1 MALFAG
7 AAREIITPKVGT
19 LLRGYNDHNKST
31 SVNDDLTVTAL
42 ALKSGDVTALLIS
55 ATVSLIHGRLAD
67 EIRQK
72 AGEIAAVSPDNVI
85 LAATHTHS
93 GPFTTGY
100 GKDNVKMDVEYCKNV
115 FVPKCLEAAKSAF
128 AALAPAKAGVG
139 ITESKV
145 GINRRQLL
153 RDGTVILGQNP
164 WDSYDSTMTVISFR
178 GTDGKPIANVVHV
191 GAHPTAAGICPEI
204 SRDWPGVLVDRLDEE
219 SNAITL
225 FVNGT
230 LGDVAPRMANGGSTG
245 DMKHVMEVGGLAA
258 IDAVRAYKSIKSFH
272 DEPLEVVS
280 GVLSLPYKE
289 PFPEAEIPGLM
300 EGLDERWSGAQ
311 SKLVS
316 LEWLAEMY
324 KTGDMGPSEWKYRQS
339 IIRLGPV
346 VFVPFPFETV
356 TEIGLRLRAY
366 SPFEHSLLLSCTN
379 GSNLY
384 LVAESQLCRGGY
396 EVECFLWGRPRQLPD
411 DSDRRLVD
419 QNLALIEKLNT

>member
-1 MALFAG
+1 MPLFAG
-7 AAREIITPKVGT
+7 AAREIITPEVGT
-19 LLRGYNDHNKST
+19 LLAGYHDSNKST
-31 SVNDDLTVTAL
+31 SVHDDLTVTAL

-55 ATVSLIHGRLAD
+55 ATVCLINDGLAD

-72 AGEIAAVSPDNVI
+72 AGEIAGVPSDNVI

-93 GPFTTGY
+93 GPFTTGF
-100 GKDNVKMDVEYCKNV
+100 GKDKRNMNHEYCEKI
-115 FVPKCLEAAKSAF
+115 FVPKCLEATKAAY
-128 AALAPAKAGVG
+128 AALAPAKVGVG
-139 ITESKV
+139 TTESKV

-153 RDGTVILGQNP
+153 RDGSVILGQNP

-178 GTDGKPIANVVHV
+178 GADGKPIANVVHV

-204 SRDWPGVLVDRLDEE
+204 SRDWTGVLMDRLDEE
-219 SNAITL
+219 SKALTL

-245 DMKHVMEVGGLAA
+245 DMKHMLEVGGVAA
-258 IDAVRAYKSIKSFH
+258 IDAVRAYKSIKRFY

-280 GVLSLPYKE
+280 GELKLPFKE
-289 PFPEAEIPGLM
+289 PFPESEIAAQL
-300 EGLDERWSGAQ
+300 EGLDVQWSANK
-311 SKLVS
+311 SKRDM
-316 LEWLAEMY
+316 LETLAEMH
-324 KTGDMGPSEWKYRQS
+324 KSGDMGPDEWSYRQS
-339 IIRLGPV
+339 IIRIGSV

-356 TEIGLRLRAY
+356 TEVGMRLRTY

-379 GSNLY
+379 GSNSY

-396 EVECFLWGRPRQLPD
+396 EVERFLWARPRQFTD
-411 DSDRRLVD
+411 DADRMMIE